1 MKNYKIYITGFII
14 AFVTLTACSDDFIDV
29 PSRNPNSDDFFK
41 TEQDYQDV
49 LIGVYDLLQASF
61 WNVMVG
67 EIASDNT
74 LAGGDPDN
82 IDGPSIQDIDNMVH
96 NDVNEQLRDIWRW
109 MYAGLNRANYML
121 EFRDNIEFDT
131 KNDMIGQALFLRA
144 YFTFELAKWFGP
156 LPLLVEDGRIQNKRM
171 QFGEQF
177 TISRT
182 ATIADTYALIEA
194 DLIEA
199 VSLLNTTQDL
209 EYKVTKGAAQ
219 SLLGKVYL
227 YHGTFDAAKYTDAA
241 TVLDQVISDGNYTL
255 ASNFGNIFEHPGENA
270 DGSIFEVQ
278 YTDVEGAGFDC
289 LQCSEGNV
297 AVGFS
302 GVREYVGPTFDS
314 GYGFNT
320 PTAEAASIFTVGDLR
335 KDATIFDA
343 EAIATSYQPSRGET
357 KLYNRKYLPRKGDL
371 GLGDN
376 NLTNPNNYR
385 AIRYADILLMAAE
398 ANIQKAAPDA
408 TKAKGYLDL
417 VRDRAFGNT
426 TNRIDATLA
435 NILQERRLELMG
447 EGHRFFDLVRTGNAD
462 STIDGFVAN
471 KNELFPIPLIELEL
485 AGAVERWGQNPGY

>member
-1 MKNYKIYITGFII
+1 MKNYKIYITAFII
-14 AFVTLTACSDDFIDV
+14 AMVTLTACSDDFIDV

-82 IDGPSIQDIDNMVH
+82 IDGPAMQDIDNMVH

-121 EFRDNIEFDT
+121 EFRDNIDFDT

-156 LPLLVEDGRIQNKRM
+156 LPLLVENGRIQNKRM

-199 VSLLNTTQDL
+199 IGLLNTTQDL

-227 YHGTFDAAKYTDAA
+227 YHATFDAAKYTDAA

-255 ASNFGNIFEHPGENA
+255 ASNFGDIFEHPGENA
-270 DGSIFEVQ
+270 AGSIFEVQ

-320 PTAEAASIFTVGDLR
+320 PTAEAASIFTTGDLR

-385 AIRYADILLMAAE
+385 AIRYADVLLMAAE
-398 ANIQKAAPDA
+398 ANVQKSAPDV

-426 TNRIDATLA
+426 TNRIDATLE

-462 STIDGFVAN
+462 GTIDGFTPN

>member
-1 MKNYKIYITGFII
+1 MKNYKIYIVSFIVVI
-14 AFVTLTACSDDFIDV
+14 STFTACSDDFIDV
-29 PSRNPNSDDFFK
+29 PSTNPNSDDFFK
-41 TEQDYQDV
+41 TEKDYQDV

-96 NDVNEQLRDIWRW
+96 NDVNEQLRNIWSW
-109 MYAGLNRANYML
+109 MYAGMNRANYLL
-121 EFRDNIEFDT
+121 EFRDNLEFDD
-131 KNDMIGQALFLRA
+131 KDNIIGQALFLRA
-144 YFTFELAKWFGP
+144 YFTFELTKWFGP
-156 LPLLVEDGRIQNKRM
+156 LPLLTQDGRIENKRI
-171 QFGEQF
+171 QFGDQY
-177 TISRT
+177 TIDRT
-182 ATIADTYALIEA
+182 ASIADTYSLIEA
-194 DLIEA
+194 DLVEA
-199 VSLLNTTQDL
+199 ISLLNTTQDT
-209 EYKVTKGAAQ
+209 EYKATKGAAQ

-227 YHGTFDAAKYTDAA
+227 YHATFDPTKYTDAA
-241 TVLDQVISDGNYTL
+241 LILDEVISSGQYQL
-255 ASNFGNIFEHPGENA
+255 AANFGSIFENDGENGL
-270 DGSIFEVQ
+270 GSIFEVQ
-278 YTDVEGAGFDC
+278 YSDVEGAGFEC

-320 PTAEAASIFTVGDLR
+320 PTLEAASIFTTGDNR
-335 KDATIFDA
+335 KEVTIFDA
-343 EAIATSYQPSRGET
+343 AAIATSYTPSRGAT
-357 KLYNRKYLPRKGDL
+357 SLYNRKYLPRTGDL

-398 ANIQKAAPDA
+398 ANVNKNTPDI
-408 TKAKGYLDL
+408 TKATSYLDQ

-426 TNRIDATLA
+426 TNRIEATSE
-435 NILQERRLELMG
+435 NILAERRLELMG
-447 EGHRFFDLVRTGNAD
+447 EGHRFFDLVRTENAAG
-462 STIDGFVAN
+462 TITGFTPN
-471 KNELFPIPLIELEL
+471 KNEIFPIPLIELEL